1 MRCDVVGVS
10 VAVARGAPS
19 SSSPPPSQRGR
30 VLGAGPAAAVL
41 LRGVCPPPAF
51 PGAPPPR
58 PFGAPLRLS
67 PRGLSPHSA
76 YRRGRA
82 GGALRSLPLAIR
94 RSSVGGSV
102 APRPPGFCRGGSAP
116 RRARGARLPPLLLD
130 PIRTIRPLG
139 ARAGSAWVRVGTRC
153 APPPPAPAAHCPSLL
168 HFSALTHETNVRGQL
183 RSDPPAHRVRI
194 PRPPDCRQ
202 GAAPAFGG
210 CGARPRLRPLDVAD
224 RGAERPRG

>member
-94 RSSVGGSV
+94 RSSVGRSLRALPVFVGG
-102 APRPPGFCRGGSAP
+102 APPPA
-116 RRARGARLPPLLLD
+116 ARGARVSPRCCS
-130 PIRTIRPLG
+130 IRSGRSDRLG
-139 ARAGSAWVRVGTRC
+139 RALAVRGSGSAARG
-153 APPPPAPAAHCPSLL
+153 APPPPTPAAHCPSLL